1 MKKEQGQSM
10 MEYINSFVDKIE
22 QLEDIGIKLP
32 EELTSII
39 MLNLL
44 PTDYENFCVL
54 LRIAHLFSSGVKSA
68 SSFTLEHV
76 HVRLILSFV

>member
-1 MKKEQGQSM
+1 MGKIKKHVSKGPENPFCINNYRIKEKQGQSM

-39 MLNLL
+39 ILNLL
-44 PTDYENFCVL
+44 STDYENFC
-54 LRIAHLFSSGVKSA
+54 SST
-68 SSFTLEHV
+68 FL
-76 HVRLILSFV
+76 